1 MSVSVAQPAQAASTW
16 QDVFIGRQ
24 PILDRSSNLLGY
36 ELLFRDG
43 AENCFGAMDA
53 DQASAAVISN
63 SFFVLGIEALTG
75 TARAFVNF
83 TRSTLLND
91 YAFALPR
98 DRLVVEILEDVSAD
112 ADVLEACQQLKRSG
126 YLIALDD
133 FNLRGDVDSG
143 SCQLLNFADFVK
155 IDFMRADSH
164 ERERYAR
171 ELGKRGVSLI
181 AEKVENK
188 ADVEEALGLGY
199 QYLQGFFFS
208 RPEVRVGR
216 RALAIRANRLEI
228 MRELNRPE
236 PNMRKV
242 EELFKHDPDLTYRL
256 LRHLNSAA
264 FAFRSRIGD
273 IWRAITL
280 LGERGMRAWTMVV
293 VLADLGRELPSELV
307 VTSVVRARFCEL
319 IAEELGLRQ
328 RSGELFLMGL
338 FSMMDTITGLP
349 MKEVMAELPL
359 TEETQ
364 SALLGEANRSRAI
377 LNIVRA
383 YERSQWLVADQ
394 LSGTLGIRPAN
405 VPRLYA
411 DAVEWGNKSRQIH
424 AP

>member
-1 MSVSVAQPAQAASTW
+1 MSVTVTQPEQAASTW

-43 AENCFGAMDA
+43 AENCFGAMDP

-63 SFFVLGIEALTG
+63 SFFVVGIEALTG
-75 TARAFVNF
+75 SARAFVNF
-83 TRSTLLND
+83 TRSTLMND

-98 DRLVVEILEDVSAD
+98 DRLVVEILEDVPAD
-112 ADVLEACQQLKRSG
+112 AEVLEACHQLKRAG

-133 FNLRGDVDSG
+133 FNLRDASDPG
-143 SCQLLNFADFVK
+143 SSQLLSVADYVK
-155 IDFMRADSH
+155 IDFMAADSVA
-164 ERERYAR
+164 RERYAR
-171 ELGKRGVSLI
+171 EFRARGVPLV
-181 AEKVENK
+181 AEKVERQE
-188 ADVEEALGLGY
+188 DVDEALRLGY
-199 QYLQGFFFS
+199 SYLQGYFFA

-264 FAFRSRIGD
+264 FAFRSRIPS
-273 IWRAITL
+273 IWRAIML

-307 VTSVVRARFCEL
+307 VMSVVRARFCEL
-319 IAEELGLRQ
+319 VAEEMGLRQ
-328 RSGELFLMGL
+328 QSGDLFLMGL
-338 FSMMDTITGLP
+338 FSMLDTITGLD
-349 MKEVMAELPL
+349 MKDVMAELPL

-364 SALLGEANRSRAI
+364 AALLGEPNRSRSI

-383 YERSQWLVADQ
+383 YERSQWLIADQ
-394 LSGTLGIRPAN
+394 LSGTLGLHKSQI
-405 VPRLYA
+405 PRMYA
-411 DAVEWGNKSRQIH
+411 EAVDWGNKSRQ
-424 AP
+424 AA